1 MLIKES
7 FIYFKDNSGCK
18 KVKIFFKGKKKY
30 ISKLGVIK
38 GSVKKAVSSGNGNQN
53 DQKSNIKGSKKLP
66 QSFAKRTTVEEHS
79 KVKVLILST
88 KKEKS
93 RKNGTYIRFPECR
106 GLVINDEK
114 KIAKTIATT
123 ISGIYPKELK
133 KDRRYKV
140 FALSR
145 DITKK
150 EKSAF
155 VPKGEDIQREEEG
168 KGGPLEGVLD
178 HSVGR
183 ANDTRSIRPSG
194 KKMISLRELIMPAGA
209 TLQNASQHASVAQA
223 GHRLA
228 QPWEKTTKRLRGSLF
243 LPI

>member
-53 DQKSNIKGSKKLP
+53 DQKGNIKGSKNLP
-66 QSFAKRTTVEEHS
+66 QSKRATVEEHS

-150 EKSAF
+150 D
-155 VPKGEDIQREEEG
+155 PKGEDIQIKEEG
-168 KGGPLEGVLD
+168 EEAHEILD
-178 HSVGR
+178 HSW
-183 ANDTRSIRPSG
+183 RPVG
-194 KKMISLRELIMPAGA
+194 KKMISLRDLIMPACA
-209 TLQNASQHASVAQA
+209 TSRNASPSVAQA
-223 GHRLA
+223 GHQL
-228 QPWEKTTKRLRGSLF
+228 WEKTTKIF